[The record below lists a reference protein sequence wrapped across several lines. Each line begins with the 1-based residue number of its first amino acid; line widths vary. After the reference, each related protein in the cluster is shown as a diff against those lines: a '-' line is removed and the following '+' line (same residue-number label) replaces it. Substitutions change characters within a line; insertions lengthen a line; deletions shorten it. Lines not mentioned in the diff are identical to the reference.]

1 MVLHVLSILC
11 VRDLKNHKICNMPF
25 FVSAPCF
32 GARHLFALM
41 GFLGFVNVYA
51 MRVNLSVAIVVM
63 VNNTNNDN
71 QGNGTSY
78 NSNST
83 CPVPSGPNSTTPD
96 KNQVKILERR
106 WHVKIIMNSESK
118 QTKSICFRQYN
129 SLFCSNNFVKI
140 FCQILYETL
149 LHKGLAIG
157 LIIFSL

>member
-1 MVLHVLSILC
+1 MKSQDLRTQSYVTVIWIHIGTMSTVVWDRWLVLICVKKMSNHQFCGGKSIDDTAC
-11 VRDLKNHKICNMPF
+11 VTYLVRIWKPIVTWVNKIRSWKLNFLFF

-32 GARHLFALM
+32 GARHMFALM

-71 QGNGTSY
+71 QGNGTSF

-96 KNQVKILERR
+96 KNQVG
-106 WHVKIIMNSESK
+106 NS
-118 QTKSICFRQYN
+118 
-129 SLFCSNNFVKI
+129 
-140 FCQILYETL
+140 
-149 LHKGLAIG
+149 
-157 LIIFSL
+157 